1 MGLYICEVNKLPE
14 QKAVICSGVFV
25 IFRVRSLR
33 AEVDFALSP
42 DELHYFVAGKH
53 IMLWYGEVHGLI
65 IHNALKHDEVI
76 SVGMHFAYLETFFG
90 ICDYT
95 AIFAGLSVVDI
106 DIAAP

>member
-1 MGLYICEVNKLPE
+1 MLSAPAFLLFFGCGH
-14 QKAVICSGVFV
+14 C
-25 IFRVRSLR
+25 

-53 IMLWYGEVHGLI
+53 TMLWYGEVHGLI

-76 SVGMHFAYLETFFG
+76 AVGMYFAYLETFFG